1 MKLQPAAIFVI
12 FWLGIFTVHTV
23 KGSIVSQSMHKSS
36 CVELSTQRLNIRNL
50 VNYEKQEFPTK
61 AIMFIDA
68 RGIKTCVSP
77 DQKWVQFAIKKIDQK
92 HTTKGKSPRQTR
104 KAN

>member
-1 MKLQPAAIFVI
+1 VFSL
-12 FWLGIFTVHTV
+12 L
-23 KGSIVSQSMHKSS
+23 GSIVSQSMHKSS

-92 HTTKGKSPRQTR
+92 HTTK
-104 KAN
+104 